1 MRLLIISGLSGSGKS
16 IALQALEDQD
26 YYCIDNLP
34 LGLLS
39 QFTGQMTD
47 SASKRNIDNVAVGI
61 DARNLVRD
69 LGRFSEIVD
78 GIRGRGITCEVVFLT
93 ASDTVLIK
101 RFSETRRKHPLTR
114 SGVSLTEAIVEERKL
129 LSPISISADLQIDTS
144 NLNVHQLRG
153 IVRERIVKR
162 KLPSLS
168 LQFLSFGYKHGIPA
182 DVDFVFDI
190 RCLPNPYW
198 DPQLRLRK
206 GTDPEVIKFL
216 EQQPGVRQMFE
227 DIRTFLERW
236 IPSFEAENRN
246 YISIAIGCTGGQ
258 HRSVYLVEALA
269 SHFRRSRDNVMIR
282 HRELA

>member
-34 LGLLS
+34 LGLLP

-47 SASKRNIDNVAVGI
+47 SAAKRNVDNVAVGI

-69 LGRFSEIVD
+69 LGKFSDFVAE
-78 GIRGRGITCEVVFLT
+78 IRGKGISCEVVFLT
-93 ASDTVLIK
+93 ASDNVLIK

-114 SGVSLTEAIVEERKL
+114 SGVSLTEAIAEERAL
-129 LSPISISADLQIDTS
+129 LAPISSNADLQIDTS
-144 NLNVHQLRG
+144 NYNVHQLRG
-153 IVRERIVKR
+153 VVRERIVKR
-162 KLPSLS
+162 KLPMLS
-168 LQFLSFGYKHGIPA
+168 LQFVSFGYKHGIPA
-182 DVDFVFDI
+182 DVDFVFDV

-206 GTDPEVIKFL
+206 GTDPEVVKFL
-216 EQQPGVRQMFE
+216 EQQSGVRQMFD
-227 DIRTFLERW
+227 DIRAFLERW
-236 IPSFEAENRN
+236 IPSFETENRN
-246 YISIAIGCTGGQ
+246 YITIAVGCTGGQ

-282 HRELA
+282 HRELS

>member
-16 IALQALEDQD
+16 IALQALEDHD
-26 YYCIDNLP
+26 FYCIDNLP

-39 QFTGQMTD
+39 QFTGQVSDT
-47 SASKRNIDNVAVGI
+47 AAKRNIENVAVGI

-69 LGRFSEIVD
+69 LGRFSDIIGEI
-78 GIRGRGITCEVVFLT
+78 RARGIPCEVVFLT
-93 ASDTVLIK
+93 ASDNVLIK

-114 SGVSLTEAIVEERKL
+114 PEVSLYEAIVEERKL
-129 LSPISISADLQIDTS
+129 LSPISTNADLQIDTS
-144 NLNVHQLRG
+144 NFNVHQLRSV
-153 IVRERIVKR
+153 VRERIIKR

-168 LQFLSFGYKHGIPA
+168 LMFVSFGFKHGIPA

-206 GTDPEVIKFL
+206 GTDPEVIRFL
-216 EQQPGVRQMFE
+216 EQQPGVKQMFD
-227 DIRTFLERW
+227 DIRSFLERW
-236 IPSFEAENRN
+236 IPAFETENRN

-258 HRSVYLVEALA
+258 HRSVYLVETLA
-269 SHFRRSRDNVMIR
+269 SHFRRTRDNVMIR
-282 HRELA
+282 HRELS

>member
-1 MRLLIISGLSGSGKS
+1 MRLLVISGLSGSGKS

-34 LGLLS
+34 LGLLG

-47 SASKRNIDNVAVGI
+47 AASRRNVDNVAVGI
-61 DARNLVRD
+61 DARNLARD
-69 LGRFSEIVD
+69 LGLFNDIVAEV
-78 GIRGRGITCEVVFLT
+78 RRRGISCEVVFLT
-93 ASDTVLIK
+93 ASDNVLIK

-114 SGVSLTEAIVEERKL
+114 SGVSLTEAIAEERRL
-129 LSPISISADLQIDTS
+129 LTPISTNADLQIDTS

-153 IVRERIVKR
+153 LVRERIVKR
-162 KLPSLS
+162 RMPSLS
-168 LQFLSFGYKHGIPA
+168 LMFVSFGYKHGIPA
-182 DVDFVFDI
+182 DVDFVFDA

-206 GTDPEVIKFL
+206 GTDPEVVRFL
-216 EQQPGVRQMFE
+216 EQQPGVNRMYE
-227 DIRTFLERW
+227 DIRAFLERW
-236 IPSFEAENRN
+236 IPAFESENRN
-246 YISIAIGCTGGQ
+246 YITVAVGCTGGQ
-258 HRSVYLVEALA
+258 HRSVYLIEALA